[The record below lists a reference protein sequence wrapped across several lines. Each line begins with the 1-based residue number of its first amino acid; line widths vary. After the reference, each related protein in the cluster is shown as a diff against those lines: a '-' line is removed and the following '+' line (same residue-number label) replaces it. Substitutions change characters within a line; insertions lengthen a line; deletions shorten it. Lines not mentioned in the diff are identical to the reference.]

1 MTFKEFK
8 EKYDYYDAVYCILK
22 DFDYN
27 HSDPDEVFNNIRKAL
42 ECYCDGDEWFKSLIK
57 AILSTFVLN
66 QVPEGYYF
74 ESDFDFKDLEDII
87 DKGKYEMK
95 IFDAKTNKVTDR
107 VNLENKDSRDL
118 LISIIFDD
126 TIAIPG
132 SSYVLH

>member
-8 EKYDYYDAVYCILK
+8 EKYNYYDAVYCILK

-27 HSDPDEVFNNIRKAL
+27 YCEPDEVFNNIRKAL
-42 ECYCDGDEWFKSLIK
+42 ECYCDGNEWFNSLIK
-57 AILSTFVLN
+57 AILSTFVLKQN
-66 QVPEGYYF
+66 PEGYYL

-87 DKGKYEMK
+87 DKGKYEIK
-95 IFDAKTNKVTDR
+95 IFDIKTNKVTDR
-107 VNLENKDSRDL
+107 VDLENKESRDM
-118 LISIIFDD
+118 LISTIFDD

>member
-27 HSDPDEVFNNIRKAL
+27 HCEPDEVFNNIRKAI
-42 ECYCDGDEWFKSLIK
+42 ECYCDGDEWFNSLIK
-57 AILSTFVLN
+57 AILSTFVLSK
-66 QVPEGYYF
+66 VSEGYNL

-87 DKGKYEMK
+87 DKGKYEIK
-95 IFDAKTNKVTDR
+95 IFDTKTNKVTDR
-107 VNLENKDSRDL
+107 VNLEDKNSRDL

-126 TIAIPG
+126 TIPLPG
-132 SSYVLH
+132 SSYILE